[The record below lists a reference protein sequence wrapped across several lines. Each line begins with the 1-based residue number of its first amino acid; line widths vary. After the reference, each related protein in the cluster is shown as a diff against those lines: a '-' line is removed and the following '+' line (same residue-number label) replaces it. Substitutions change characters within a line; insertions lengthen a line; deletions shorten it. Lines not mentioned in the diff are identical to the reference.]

1 MCNVDTA
8 VLGQVWHDKKDPSA
22 FPDFNT
28 KHTCKNY
35 DDVREWAKR
44 LQVRTFPPELC
55 YNILIN
61 LLFQAPPAETMPGDF
76 LGIPKP
82 EDILEYTP

>member
-44 LQVRTFPPELC
+44 LQVRTLPPEL
-55 YNILIN
+55 
-61 LLFQAPPAETMPGDF
+61 
-76 LGIPKP
+76 
-82 EDILEYTP
+82 